1 MYRTLAFLAI
11 LSAAML
17 VGLMTT
23 LLTVMRG
30 LWNQQPELDAA
41 RNFQDFL
48 QHAGTNRVL
57 STLTIIPVI
66 SGVWMAFLH
75 APDTT
80 AKVCAVTGGGVF
92 LLGFFIWT
100 AIFNLPIYKAVARWN
115 LTEATPADVR
125 TQIRRFHTSNIGRLT
140 AALVTAV
147 LFFVATFNV

>member
-57 STLTIIPVI
+57 STLTIIPSSAA
-66 SGVWMAFLH
+66 SGWRSC
-75 APDTT
+75 TR
-80 AKVCAVTGGGVF
+80 
-92 LLGFFIWT
+92 
-100 AIFNLPIYKAVARWN
+100 PIPPPRS
-115 LTEATPADVR
+115 VR
-125 TQIRRFHTSNIGRLT
+125 
-140 AALVTAV
+140 
-147 LFFVATFNV
+147 

>member
-30 LWNQQPELDAA
+30 LWNQQSEPDAA

-75 APDTT
+75 APSST
-80 AKVCAVTGGGVF
+80 AKVYALTGGGVF

-100 AIFNLPIYKAVARWN
+100 AIFNLPIYKAVAKWS
-115 LTEATPADVR
+115 LADATPADVR
-125 TQIRRFHTSNIGRLT
+125 TQIRRFHISNIGRLT
-140 AALVTAV
+140 AALATSV
-147 LFFVATFNV
+147 LFFVATF

>member
-30 LWNQQPELDAA
+30 LWNQQSEADAA
-41 RNFQDFL
+41 RSFQDFL
-48 QHAGTNRVL
+48 KHAGTNRVL
-57 STLTIIPVI
+57 STLTIIPII
-66 SGVWMAFLH
+66 SAIWMAFLH

-80 AKVCAVTGGGVF
+80 AKVCALTGGGVF

-100 AIFNLPIYKAVARWN
+100 AVFNLPIYKAVDKWRLA
-115 LTEATPADVR
+115 EATPDDVR
-125 TQIRRFHTSNIGRLT
+125 TEIRRFHASNLGRLT
-140 AALVTAV
+140 AATATSV
-147 LFFVATFNV
+147 LFFVAVF